1 MIGLLLAI
9 ERGCARIGRI
19 AAWTVPLLVIGVC
32 ISVVMAQLRIN
43 ELAHWGVRLPLLGER
58 MSLNGLTDLQWHL
71 FAVMVMLGGVYTLH
85 EDRHVSV
92 DFIAGRLTART
103 RQWITVVCDA
113 LFLVP
118 FCAVMTWF
126 AWRYAASAFASGEGS
141 SYGGLQDL
149 WIIKSVMPL
158 GFGLL
163 TIFGV
168 ARALR
173 LLLQLSSRR
182 PIAVPDGAG
191 TAAAAAGPAA
201 PATKPRR

>member
-1 MIGLLLAI
+1 LIGVLLAI

-19 AAWTVPLLVIGVC
+19 AAWSVPLLVIGVC
-32 ISVVMAQLRIN
+32 ISVAMAQLRVN
-43 ELAHWGVRLPLLGER
+43 ELAHWSMRLPLFGDRL
-58 MSLNGLTDLQWHL
+58 SLNGLTDLQWHL

-92 DFIAGRLTART
+92 DFIASRLSART
-103 RQWITVVCDA
+103 RGWITIVCD
-113 LFLVP
+113 LVFLVP

-126 AWRYAASAFASGEGS
+126 SWRYTASAFGSGEGS

-149 WIIKSVMPL
+149 WMIKAVMPL

-168 ARALR
+168 TRALR
-173 LLLQLSSRR
+173 LLLQLLTGQ
-182 PIAVPDGAG
+182 PL
-191 TAAAAAGPAA
+191 AAAGGTPAD
-201 PATKPRR
+201 PAETPR

>member
-1 MIGLLLAI
+1 MIGVLLAI

-32 ISVVMAQLRIN
+32 ISVAMAQLRVN
-43 ELAHWGVRLPLLGER
+43 ELAHWGMRLPLFGER
-58 MSLNGLTDLQWHL
+58 LSLNGLTDLQWHL

-92 DFIAGRLTART
+92 DFIAGRLSART
-103 RQWITVVCDA
+103 RGWITVVCD
-113 LFLVP
+113 LVFLVP
-118 FCAVMTWF
+118 FGAVMTWF
-126 AWRYAASAFASGEGS
+126 SWRYTASAFASGEGS

-149 WIIKSVMPL
+149 WMIKAVMPL

-173 LLLQLSSRR
+173 LLLQLLTGR
-182 PIAVPDGAG
+182 PL
-191 TAAAAAGPAA
+191 AAAGGSPSVTAE
-201 PATKPRR
+201 TPR

>member
-1 MIGLLLAI
+1 MIGVLLAI

-32 ISVVMAQLRIN
+32 ISVAMAQLRVN
-43 ELAHWGVRLPLLGER
+43 ELAHWGPRLPLFGER
-58 MSLNGLTDLQWHL
+58 LSLNGLNDLQWHL

-92 DFIAGRLTART
+92 DFIAGRLSPRT
-103 RQWITVVCDA
+103 RAWITVVCDL

-126 AWRYAASAFASGEGS
+126 SWRYTVSSFTSGEGS

-158 GFGLL
+158 GFVLL
-163 TIFGV
+163 TVFGA

-173 LLLQLSSRR
+173 LLLQLLSRQPLR
-182 PIAVPDGAG
+182 PPGAPPG
-191 TAAAAAGPAA
+191 AES
-201 PATKPRR
+201 RQ

>member
-1 MIGLLLAI
+1 MIGVLLAI

-32 ISVVMAQLRIN
+32 IGVAMAQLRVN
-43 ELAHWGVRLPLLGER
+43 ELAHWGARLPLLGER

-71 FAVMVMLGGVYTLH
+71 FAVMVMLGGVCTLH

-92 DFIAGRLTART
+92 DFIASRLSART
-103 RQWITVVCDA
+103 RCWITAVCDA

-126 AWRYAASAFASGEGS
+126 SWRYAASAFASGEGS

-149 WIIKSVMPL
+149 WIIKSFMPL

-163 TIFGV
+163 TVFGV

-173 LLLQLSSRR
+173 LLLQLLT
-182 PIAVPDGAG
+182 GE
-191 TAAAAAGPAA
+191 
-201 PATKPRR
+201 PRR

>member
-1 MIGLLLAI
+1 MIGVLRAV
-9 ERGCARIGRI
+9 ERGCARIGRA

-32 ISVVMAQLRIN
+32 VGVVMALLRVN
-43 ELAHWGVRLPLLGER
+43 ELASWGTRLPLLGER
-58 MSLNGLTDLQWHL
+58 LSLNGLNDLQWHL

-92 DFIAGRLTART
+92 DFIASRLSARV
-103 RQWITVVCDA
+103 RGWITLVCDLA
-113 LFLVP
+113 LLVP

-126 AWRYAASAFASGEGS
+126 SWRYAASAFASGEGS

-149 WIIKSVMPL
+149 WIIKAVMPL

-163 TIFGV
+163 TVFGV

-173 LLLQLSSRR
+173 LLLQLLGGSPLDR
-182 PIAVPDGAG
+182 PGDR
-191 TAAAAAGPAA
+191 PAA
-201 PATKPRR
+201 PAQGDGR

>member
-1 MIGLLLAI
+1 MIGVLLAI
-9 ERGCARIGRI
+9 ERGCARIGRVG
-19 AAWTVPLLVIGVC
+19 AWTVPLLVVGVC
-32 ISVVMAQLRIN
+32 IGVVMAQMRVN
-43 ELAHWGVRLPLLGER
+43 ELAHWGTRLPLLGER
-58 MSLNGLTDLQWHL
+58 LSLNGLTDLQWHL
-71 FAVMVMLGGVYTLH
+71 FAIMVMLGGVYTLH

-92 DFIAGRLTART
+92 DFIASRLSART
-103 RQWITVVCDA
+103 RGWITVLCDL

-126 AWRYAASAFASGEGS
+126 SWRYTVSSFTSGEGS

-163 TIFGV
+163 TVFGV

-173 LLLQLSSRR
+173 LLLQLLTRQR
-182 PIAVPDGAG
+182 PAAPPRA
-191 TAAAAAGPAA
+191 TAAAAQ
-201 PATKPRR
+201 TRR